1 MKLLILGASGKIGHL
16 VTESALARGH
26 SVTALVLDAT
36 KLGKLTQD
44 KLKVIEGDATNQAVI
59 DKAVRGVDAII
70 SVLGHNRFTTI
81 EMQSNAMR
89 SITSAMHKHKVSRI
103 VSLTGTGVYTEGD
116 APNLLD
122 RGLTALLMFVDTK
135 RIQDGIKHVEVLKDS
150 DLDWVVL
157 RTPKHLSAKKV
168 SRYRVTP
175 NVKGVNWYVRR
186 PNIVDYLVELA
197 EAKKISSRMPVI
209 SG

>member
-16 VTESALARGH
+16 ITESALARGH
-26 SVTALVLDAT
+26 SVTALVLDAA
-36 KLGKLTQD
+36 KLEKQAQD

-59 DKAVRGVDAII
+59 DKAVQGVDAII

-186 PNIVDYLVELA
+186 PNIVDYLVELV

>member
-44 KLKVIEGDATNQAVI
+44 KLKVIEGDATNQSVI

-186 PNIVDYLVELA
+186 PNIVDYLVELV